1 MRQQFV
7 SNTDW
12 TIECRRRKQR
22 CDGLTPCNVCSRR
35 GSHCRYRSFLRNRAT
50 KALLAQRRN
59 QKRSSQAATSGS
71 DDTEAQNTPEQRES
85 ESPDNGNGIIPLRE
99 CIFNSV
105 RATYAAPESPS
116 SLLQLYYGPSSNF
129 SFLQHI
135 HSHLKERRASQTV
148 SDDNDGNAG
157 IDKFKYK
164 GIVFGSVANKGSAAS
179 PVFLRYEL
187 AKSFIQNFLS
197 ATHHFFPL
205 LDPDRLCFTFE
216 RLYGSRQKQD
226 PIEPLEKA
234 AVIIAMAMGAISTR
248 EEEWRER
255 LLAQAR
261 TEAESVRYHVNVR
274 AVQIAM
280 LMAHCEFTTG
290 HPNLAYL
297 SLGNA
302 VTKAFAAGIHKK
314 GRGSERPEANWTM
327 WNLFCNESIS
337 CLMFGRPHLLHRE
350 TIDIPPPD
358 RPSYMAAMIQLSIIM
373 RRTHR
378 MYFHHERSTIADMV
392 ESAHEI
398 RHELESFSNLIKQDI
413 GVWIGGPTCPVD
425 AERLTW
431 HIVTNYCTPLLSF
444 VQEPTDS
451 HAVYFYTML
460 LAFRPLLLLQVELKR
475 YIELQID
482 GHSRP
487 NTGRYQMPALLNGQE
502 QYCIDAARSIIF
514 LSESILTTV
523 PSTQVIF
530 SVINQP
536 TMTY

>member
-7 SNTDW
+7 SNTDS

-50 KALLAQRRN
+50 KSLLAQRRN

-85 ESPDNGNGIIPLRE
+85 ASPDDGNGIIPLRE

-135 HSHLKERRASQTV
+135 HSHLKERRASQPV

-164 GIVFGSVANKGSAAS
+164 GIVFGGVASKGPTAS

-187 AKSFIQNFLS
+187 AKSFLQNYLS

-205 LDPDRLCFTFE
+205 LDPDRLYLTFE
-216 RLYGSRQKQD
+216 RLYGSRRKQD
-226 PIEPLEKA
+226 PIEPLDKA
-234 AVIIAMAMGAISTR
+234 AVIIAMAMGAISTQ

-255 LLAQAR
+255 LLIQAR
-261 TEAESVRYHVNVR
+261 TETELVRYHVNVR
-274 AVQIAM
+274 AVQVAA

-297 SLGNA
+297 SLGTA
-302 VTKAFAAGIHKK
+302 VTKALAAGIHKR

-337 CLMFGRPHLLHRE
+337 CLMFGRPYLLCRE
-350 TIDIPPPD
+350 TIDIPLPG
-358 RPSYMAAMIQLSIIM
+358 RPSFMAALIELCTII
-373 RRTHR
+373 RHTHQ
-378 MYFHHERSTIADMV
+378 MYFRYDKSTIADLV

-398 RHELESFSNLIKQDI
+398 RHELESFSNMIKQDV
-413 GVWIGGPTCPVD
+413 GVWIGGPTCPMD
-425 AERLTW
+425 AEKLTW
-431 HIVTNYCTPLLSF
+431 HVVTNYGMPLLPLAEG
-444 VQEPTDS
+444 QADS

-460 LAFRPLLLLQVELKR
+460 LAFRPLLLLQIELKR
-475 YIELQID
+475 YVQLQID
-482 GHSRP
+482 SHSRP

-502 QYCIDAARSIIF
+502 QYCIEAARSIIS
-514 LSESILTTV
+514 LSESILSTV
-523 PSTQVIF
+523 PSAQVI
-530 SVINQP
+530 V
-536 TMTY
+536 